1 MENISQ
7 EIPRTD
13 RAKECIFRASRGS
26 TFLKIYCVSTILV
39 VLLWVQYMYP
49 SFLLKK
55 TLDTPLFSFILLG
68 IPSSLIFFVKNKRVG
83 WQNVFADNPCYIKTL
98 IVIPDWFFVFS
109 WWTKEHPQ
117 KTFKY
122 WSCRYANFQR
132 PWKLTLFVPQYYT
145 GRYYY
150 WIKFTTA
157 AKHSFLIN

>member
-1 MENISQ
+1 MFHKKSQ
-7 EIPRTD
+7 EQTGPRS
-13 RAKECIFRASRGS
+13 A
-26 TFLKIYCVSTILV
+26 FLEHLGAAHFWKFTVSAQSLV
-39 VLLWVQYMYP
+39 VLLWVQCMYT
-49 SFLLKK
+49 SILLKK

-68 IPSSLIFFVKNKRVG
+68 IPSSLICFVKNKRVG